1 MASQSPCAVTSPE
14 DPPATTDADQGHRG
28 WGRSNHGKS
37 SSSPRLEPPPPP
49 GLARAGQ
56 TFQSPAA
63 SASATSFGKNDAPP
77 SLEATL
83 SPPLG
88 QFVVNITLQVAGFVA
103 AVAFGVF
110 AIKSVR
116 MADTSNRY
124 AAQALEQSIVANR
137 LAMLSVCLSAM
148 NAVS

>member
-1 MASQSPCAVTSPE
+1 
-14 DPPATTDADQGHRG
+14 
-28 WGRSNHGKS
+28 
-37 SSSPRLEPPPPP
+37 
-49 GLARAGQ
+49 
-56 TFQSPAA
+56 
-63 SASATSFGKNDAPP
+63 
-77 SLEATL
+77 LEATL